1 MSTDII
7 TNQIA
12 NDVMKSAPV
21 AKTSSSSQAST
32 QSDMVAEQGKTLP
45 PEPEKVS
52 QEELELAVVDLNNH
66 MQNVQRDL
74 LFSVDDSSGRTVVQ
88 VVNSTTAEVIRQMP
102 TEEALRISQ
111 RIKEQT
117 GDLSGL
123 IFKASA

>member
-21 AKTSSSSQAST
+21 AKASPSSHAST
-32 QSDMVAEQGKTLP
+32 QSSMVAGQGKALP
-45 PEPEKVS
+45 PESEKVS

-111 RIKEQT
+111 RIKEQS